1 MSLKNWKSWK
11 IRGDIMQVNREKIA
25 ETEFMIKTQRFKQSI
40 EKIREFSR
48 WIDKLYDAGVDIID
62 SPASSI
68 LNEVVELL
76 RILTKDKYDN
86 INWWCYETDF
96 GTNDFVE
103 VAYDDGHVE
112 KIDTVEKLY
121 NFLVEGANYD
131 EAKEF

>member
-1 MSLKNWKSWK
+1 MLSA
-11 IRGDIMQVNREKIA
+11 ITA
-25 ETEFMIKTQRFKQSI
+25 QRFKQSI
-40 EKIREFSR
+40 EEIRKFNK

-76 RILTKDKYDN
+76 RILTKDKHDN

-96 GTNDFVE
+96 GTNDFAE
-103 VAYDDGHVE
+103 VTYSDGHVE
-112 KIDTVEKLY
+112 NIDSVEKLY

-131 EAKEF
+131 KAKEF